1 LRFITTYPTTE
12 EGFSNVQGYTR
23 RQLKEDKFVDSAQ
36 SAAEWTANHRQP
48 VIYTSVA
55 LIVIVLAGLGIYTWR
70 NKQND
75 AANLALGAA
84 MRVSS
89 ATIRPAGTPATP
101 EDKDTF
107 ASAADRGKAAE
118 KQFKAVADQYSHTDA
133 GHIAGYLAGVSAI
146 EAGDKTGG
154 EEQLKKAADSGDKN
168 VAALAKLALANFYQA
183 NNRLA
188 DATRLYKDLADH
200 PTDTV
205 SKSAAQLAM
214 AEMYEATDPQQ
225 AATIYQQIQKENKP
239 DSAAAQSA
247 TAKLNSAK
255 GGPGGMTP

>member
-1 LRFITTYPTTE
+1 
-12 EGFSNVQGYTR
+12 VQGYTR
-23 RQLKEDKFVDSAQ
+23 RQLKEDKFVESAQ
-36 SAAEWTANHRQP
+36 SAAEWTASHRQP
-48 VIYTSVA
+48 VIYSSVA

-75 AANLALGAA
+75 AANMALGAA

-89 ATIRPAGTPATP
+89 ATIRPAGTPASP
-101 EDKDTF
+101 ENKGTF
-107 ASAADRGKAAE
+107 SSATDRGNAAE
-118 KQFKAVADQYSHTDA
+118 KQFKAIADQYPHTDA
-133 GHIAGYLAGVSAI
+133 GHFAGYMAGVSAI

-154 EEQLKKAADSGDKN
+154 EAQLKQAADSGDKN
-168 VAALAKLALANFYQA
+168 VAALAKLALGNFYRA

-188 DATRLYKDLADH
+188 DATRLYKDLEDH

-225 AATIYQQIQKENKP
+225 ATSIYQQIQKENKAE
-239 DSAAAQSA
+239 SAAAQEA
-247 TAKLNSAK
+247 AAKLNNAK
-255 GGPGGMTP
+255 NSPGGVTP

>member
-1 LRFITTYPTTE
+1 M
-12 EGFSNVQGYTR
+12 QGYTR
-23 RQLKEDKFVDSAQ
+23 RQLKEDKFIETAQ
-36 SAAEWTANHRQP
+36 GAAEWTSSHRQP
-48 VIYTSVA
+48 LIYGAVA
-55 LIVIVLAGLGIYTWR
+55 VIVIVLAALAFYTWR

-89 ATIRPAGTPATP
+89 AQIRPAGAPATP
-101 EDKDTF
+101 DNKDTF
-107 ASAADRGKAAE
+107 ASAAERGKAAE
-118 KQFKAVADQYSHTDA
+118 AQFKTVADKYPHTDA
-133 GHIAGYLAGVSAI
+133 GHIAGYMAGVSAV

-154 EEQLKKAADSGDKN
+154 EELLKKAADSGDKN
-168 VAALAKLALANFYQA
+168 VAALARMALANFYQA

-188 DATRLYKDLADH
+188 DATRIYKDLADH

-225 AATIYQQIQKENKP
+225 ATSIYQQIQKENKP
-239 DSAAAQSA
+239 DSAAAQTA
-247 TAKLNSAK
+247 TAKLNSGK